1 MLLQYFNLS
10 FFSIISL
17 LKIAAILGSPNRL
30 STTKKDV
37 KHETVK
43 KHIGLSFR
51 LGDLC
56 GTDAHIDVASI
67 RKTNVL
73 VRSGS

>member
-1 MLLQYFNLS
+1 M
-10 FFSIISL
+10 SIAKMCLDTFPDSH
-17 LKIAAILGSPNRL
+17 LGSPNRL

-43 KHIGLSFR
+43 RHIGLSFR

>member
-1 MLLQYFNLS
+1 MGLLNL
-10 FFSIISL
+10 F
-17 LKIAAILGSPNRL
+17 KGK
-30 STTKKDV
+30 KKD
-37 KHETVK
+37 TDK
-43 KHIGLSFR
+43 KEFLHKTDKRHIGLSFR